1 MTESQNHLDVM
12 SRHLSERHSSPVR
25 LIEVEELRPGRV
37 IRVSVESGVAGLPAT
52 MILKGPPVDASPETH
67 ETRETHETQWRNELA
82 ALQFL
87 ATFHPPIAPAVLSS
101 DVEARV
107 IALEDLGESPSLS
120 DILLWS
126 DAGTAATAMVDFA
139 RLIGRLHRES
149 SGRVEEYYAIR
160 QGLGPVDRQRD
171 RYFIRRRDVR
181 GCLADVI
188 GESMRH
194 GLPAPGG
201 RVSDEFEEILAF
213 LAEPGDCLAFTTG
226 DPCPDNVVVREGV
239 AQLVDYEVAA
249 FRHALLDAA
258 YFVLPLPNCWCWR
271 RFPEPVLDGMLAA
284 YRAEISP
291 VMPSVSED
299 ASFDA
304 GLSRCSA
311 AWLVFHL
318 ASRLPFVVESN
329 RSFDLFNERERLIT
343 MLRNFARLPATPAVT
358 PYVGEWLGRLGER
371 FEAMWPSEA
380 ATVQLYP
387 AFQRERPVAPAFP
400 AQPLS

>member
-1 MTESQNHLDVM
+1 MGCPHPAAGCPTS
-12 SRHLSERHSSPVR
+12 SRRSWRSWPNPAIAWRS
-25 LIEVEELRPGRV
+25 RPA
-37 IRVSVESGVAGLPAT
+37 IR
-52 MILKGPPVDASPETH
+52 
-67 ETRETHETQWRNELA
+67 
-82 ALQFL
+82 
-87 ATFHPPIAPAVLSS
+87 APTTS
-101 DVEARV
+101 
-107 IALEDLGESPSLS
+107 
-120 DILLWS
+120 W
-126 DAGTAATAMVDFA
+126 
-139 RLIGRLHRES
+139 
-149 SGRVEEYYAIR
+149 SGR
-160 QGLGPVDRQRD
+160 
-171 RYFIRRRDVR
+171 
-181 GCLADVI
+181 
-188 GESMRH
+188 
-194 GLPAPGG
+194 
-201 RVSDEFEEILAF
+201 
-213 LAEPGDCLAFTTG
+213 
-226 DPCPDNVVVREGV
+226 GV